1 MSFII
6 LYLVNVATC
15 IGVIIALFE
24 FMLSRKTNF
33 AAYERDKK
41 QSTIDIFRDN
51 EKEFHEYNRIIYKRH
66 KYNNMTYHQI
76 VKDKEFHNM
85 IHEYLNKLELI
96 CTGVNIGVY
105 DIYTLE
111 RLFGDV
117 MVRIYYQTFPYIE
130 HLRNVRGTQI
140 VYSEFEIVAKK
151 MEEIDE
157 KKDRLLNDKANL
169 KYKLYKD

>member
-41 QSTIDIFRDN
+41 KSTIEIFRDN

-66 KYNNMTYHQI
+66 KY
-76 VKDKEFHNM
+76 K
-85 IHEYLNKLELI
+85 
-96 CTGVNIGVY
+96 
-105 DIYTLE
+105 
-111 RLFGDV
+111 
-117 MVRIYYQTFPYIE
+117 
-130 HLRNVRGTQI
+130 
-140 VYSEFEIVAKK
+140 
-151 MEEIDE
+151 
-157 KKDRLLNDKANL
+157 
-169 KYKLYKD
+169 